1 MVGRYLMFFQQIPH
15 TMLYSDRAGY
25 LSPFSLHS
33 SSTNLISQKFSDAA
47 VIVAISVSRR
57 CTLDLSVVKAQGSI
71 AGFLF
76 SLPFCH
82 STKSF
87 TDHFVTAR
95 VDFGIAFSIKFL
107 SSSVFLGFRKALE
120 QDAMSS
126 SVSRRKY
133 KTRVRFDFL
142 AYNLIPN
149 VFLRRMLISNVHKSI
164 IVMNSLD
171 ARFSKNVFEAVQKTR
186 STCFIGSKTTR
197 LRLGVLNPIKHSC
210 SFFKHYLKIFQVKYI
225 FETSSKCF

>member
-33 SSTNLISQKFSDAA
+33 SSTNLISQKFSDSA
-47 VIVAISVSRR
+47 VIVAISVSRALHFR
-57 CTLDLSVVKAQGSI
+57 LVSCEGARLDCWIFVFPT
-71 AGFLF
+71 FL
-76 SLPFCH
+76 H

-107 SSSVFLGFRKALE
+107 SSSAFLGFRKALE

-171 ARFSKNVFEAVQKTR
+171 ARFSTFPLFQ
-186 STCFIGSKTTR
+186 CFIGSKTTR
-197 LRLGVLNPIKHSC
+197 LRLGVLKPDKTLLLVFLNI
-210 SFFKHYLKIFQVKYI
+210 
-225 FETSSKCF
+225 T

>member
-1 MVGRYLMFFQQIPH
+1 M
-15 TMLYSDRAGY
+15 
-25 LSPFSLHS
+25 
-33 SSTNLISQKFSDAA
+33 
-47 VIVAISVSRR
+47 AISV
-57 CTLDLSVVKAQGSI
+57 
-71 AGFLF
+71 

-82 STKSF
+82 STKRF

-107 SSSVFLGFRKALE
+107 FSSAFLGFRKALE

-126 SVSRRKY
+126 SVSTRKY

-197 LRLGVLNPIKHSC
+197 LRLVVLNSIKHSC
-210 SFFKHYLKIFQVKYI
+210 MLVF
-225 FETSSKCF
+225 